1 MNDYSFLCIDIVGS
15 LIEVNSPLNNI
26 EDLFVELKI
35 FRPAATIL
43 DGLQTSFT
51 CDGTII

>member
-26 EDLFVELKI
+26 EDLFVEIKI
-35 FRPAATIL
+35 FRSATTIQ